1 MVAPQPNNSLLELRC
16 YPLSAAM
23 RNFVQQANLV
33 DNIVYN
39 TNQSNQ
45 IETIIIAQTKTLDY
59 GALGHDVVVTSEF
72 KFI

>member
-1 MVAPQPNNSLLELRC
+1 
-16 YPLSAAM
+16 M
-23 RNFVQQANLV
+23 RNFVHQANLI
-33 DNIVYN
+33 DKIVYN